1 MFYIYA
7 NGESIYNPFDDMRP
21 IYSAKVSVELGKAG
35 SFQFAMPSTNMFYD
49 DLAQFDTEIVVTMDD
64 VYEIFRGRIL
74 SITRNYSNVKTVYC
88 EGILA
93 YLVDSVQKATSYNG
107 TAKDLFKKIITR
119 HNSMMTGANSY
130 KRFEIGVVDIEN
142 ARVVIPGK
150 KDDNDKYYGTSV
162 YEQAVI
168 ESIADEWLTSYD
180 YINQVLL
187 EYLGGYLVARYDAS
201 KNKNYI
207 DIVSIE
213 SLEERVTAAKLDDF
227 VPTIEFGKN
236 LIDINEELKGEDVF
250 TVIIPIG
257 DDNLTIKNVSRSTV
271 SRYQSVPKY
280 SKINRVEINGK
291 AIGLEDREAS
301 ARYGRIVRS
310 HSFSNVNSADTLYED
325 GIKFLASHKNVPVTY
340 TIQAIDLRYTDSAQ
354 FMIELGAVV
363 KISSYPHSIDDL
375 YLACTKIEYDL
386 DHPENTRYTFGN
398 PEQSLTERYKKNK
411 DKEKSDSNH
420 NDSKGGGAGGGAA
433 AAAAAEEAQQIRDLT
448 LQNEQA
454 LVQLHQEINDNY
466 ATQSLVTQFKTDTTN
481 ALASFMQYCDG
492 TYATTEMLTEFN
504 TANTESRAKLVQYA
518 DDKYAEQTL
527 FTEFKTDTSYALASL
542 MQHCESTYATIEML
556 TEFTTA
562 NSESRAKLIQYAD
575 SKYAEQRL
583 FTEFKADTAYAMAS
597 FMQHCESTYATTEML
612 TLYETA
618 QTHAQAKLEQRVA
631 KDFTKTEM
639 FNDFKNGEFS
649 ETKSRL
655 TLFANALTAFANLY
669 CKYKDGKA
677 IAKADMTLEA
687 NDLYAVV
694 KNSTEFRKGV
704 TNAITS
710 IEQKSSDNSS
720 YIKLLSKYFK
730 EGTDKGGKAKLDI
743 VAKEFWSKIKNE
755 AAITKEDGSTVS
767 VAKVLTQ
774 ATKTSSIVSAITEYD
789 SKRAYFIINATARK
803 TLIEM
808 SADEIKVLGK
818 AAFQELVADVI
829 EAKKFTISGSFVS
842 NGTSAINAFAGDLSV
857 AGSGGITASGGPI
870 VAKENAQVYGT
881 LYIGKKG
888 VALDK
893 YIDGRIS
900 DMVTKDYILN
910 SVVGSTKDTKI
921 REYVRGKVQGTYKSM
936 GAYIQ
941 SVYGNHTHSVSV
953 SMSIGHT
960 HTYTK
965 PDGTSGNTGP
975 MSTNYK
981 PSASGT
987 SGKASFS

>member
-35 SFQFAMPSTNMFYD
+35 SFQFAMPSTNMYYD

-107 TAKDLFKKIITR
+107 TAKDLFKKIIAR

-213 SLEERVTAAKLDDF
+213 SLEERVAAAKLDDF

-325 GIKFLASHKNVPVTY
+325 GIKFLASHKNVPITY

-556 TEFTTA
+556 TEFKTA

-575 SKYAEQRL
+575 SKYAEQQL
-583 FTEFKADTAYAMAS
+583 FTEFKADTSYAMAS

-612 TLYETA
+612 TLY
-618 QTHAQAKLEQRVA
+618 
-631 KDFTKTEM
+631 
-639 FNDFKNGEFS
+639 KN
-649 ETKSRL
+649 
-655 TLFANALTAFANLY
+655 ANATSKAKMEQWATDTFTRTTIFNEFRDKTAVSEAKFNMYADAFQSYLDLY
-669 CKYKDGKA
+669 CKYTKRGEPNGETSITKIELKA
-677 IAKADMTLEA
+677 NE
-687 NDLYAVV
+687 LY
-694 KNSTEFRKGV
+694 SS
-704 TNAITS
+704 ITS
-710 IEQKSSDNSS
+710 SAKYKAKGGIGFRLSQIEQTADANKVYINLLAKYTTKEEKAGGEATVSLNSS
-720 YIKLLSKYFK
+720 KL
-730 EGTDKGGKAKLDI
+730 
-743 VAKEFWSKIKNE
+743 W
-755 AAITKEDGSTVS
+755 STVS
-767 VAKVLTQ
+767 QTATMKDTEGNDISIAKVLTL
-774 ATKTSSIVSAITEYD
+774 ATEASAI
-789 SKRAYFIINATARK
+789 SRFIATYKNKTGKIEINATAAK
-803 TLIEM
+803 SIIKLE
-808 SADEIKVLGK
+808 ADEIKVIGQ
-818 AAFQELVADVI
+818 AAFKELIAQEIKADTFIV
-829 EAKKFTISGSFVS
+829 SGVFQS
-842 NGTSAINAFAGDLSV
+842 NGASACQFKGGIHT
-857 AGSGGITASGGPI
+857 AGSALID
-870 VAKENAQVYGT
+870 KDLQVCGT
-881 LYIGKKG
+881 LTIGGKSNGVSLEDYIKNVVTKSYIEGLLPDSKKT
-888 VALDK
+888 
-893 YIDGRIS
+893 
-900 DMVTKDYILN
+900 MKDYIEGKLK
-910 SVVGSTKDTKI
+910 GSNYST
-921 REYVRGKVQGTYKSM
+921 M
-936 GAYIQ
+936 GGYIH
-941 SVYGNHTHSVSV
+941 SVYKHHKHDVSITV
-953 SMSIGHT
+953 DIGHQHKFT
-960 HTYTK
+960 HTDKSESYTQGVK
-965 PDGTSGNTGP
+965 TGQSSKTTTGTTG
-975 MSTNYK
+975 
-981 PSASGT
+981 SAS
-987 SGKASFS
+987 SGYE